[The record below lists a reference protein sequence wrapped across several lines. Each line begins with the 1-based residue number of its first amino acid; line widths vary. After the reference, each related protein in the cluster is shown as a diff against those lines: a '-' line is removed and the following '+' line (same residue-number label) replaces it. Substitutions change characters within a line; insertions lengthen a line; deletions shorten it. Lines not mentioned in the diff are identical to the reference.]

1 MSVFKFQADF
11 DALIKSLDS
20 QPATQESLDRL
31 VEKALQD
38 TKGKA
43 SLENRKSIWEYLLK
57 NEILNFAC
65 KEGQALKAKDLVY
78 YDNLRHR
85 LDLALTFTEH
95 DACDQT
101 FPFVV
106 LADVLETQTIASC
119 SHVFSWLESRSQRL
133 TAGMVPQKGKALYLL
148 RTLNDLLRRL
158 SKMGSNTIFC
168 GRILTFLSTVF
179 PLGERSGVNLRGEYG
194 PTWEAVGEPQKPK
207 DPDTMKVDEPASKA
221 DDSTDKMDVDE
232 KKTQPSDSTDKKEEF
247 YHTFWSLQL
256 YFSKPPLFA
265 NPGVFDDFR
274 DGVNKVL
281 PVIKEATA
289 KERAM
294 MGSRASNQS
303 ANKRKRESE
312 HVEEISTSDYFF
324 AKFLTSPELLDLE
337 IADTHFRRQF
347 LFQLLILLNHLLT
360 FTKTTKETWSTPRN
374 RSLHMDFTLGAPEA
388 QWVQETIN
396 KAFEELRQTAP
407 NGRAFAETVATILE
421 REKSWVKWK
430 NELCQPFDKEPW
442 SVEVDGRQVGLEE
455 ATREQRQKLREDPK
469 EWEWALGSEPLTDIW
484 AMGYRELS
492 DLASPFQPGDVK
504 DFVKKIKQE
513 DTRIEMRKKFLAR
526 TAERRSAMQKAASP
540 APPPVITVTE
550 KEDKADGPPG
560 APSTGSTLH
569 PSLPAKPGSTPAATP
584 TTTSTAPAP
593 AAPTP
598 LPAPAPVQPSVPAPV
613 QPAPVIVDEQIAK
626 YEENKTRWGWLALRT
641 ARDQHLQHFGK
652 IGAGDIEL
660 LAQEIEKEKEERE
673 KAAVKDEETAGATAG
688 TGTEEVT
695 AGSPMVGTQTTEEAK
710 PAPEAVSKPPQEPE
724 TSKTAK
730 DAEGDVKMSTQ

>member
-1 MSVFKFQADF
+1 
-11 DALIKSLDS
+11 
-20 QPATQESLDRL
+20 
-31 VEKALQD
+31 
-38 TKGKA
+38 
-43 SLENRKSIWEYLLK
+43 
-57 NEILNFAC
+57 
-65 KEGQALKAKDLVY
+65 
-78 YDNLRHR
+78 
-85 LDLALTFTEH
+85 
-95 DACDQT
+95 
-101 FPFVV
+101 
-106 LADVLETQTIASC
+106 
-119 SHVFSWLESRSQRL
+119 
-133 TAGMVPQKGKALYLL
+133 MVPQKGKALYLL

-194 PTWEAVGEPQKPK
+194 PTWEVVGEPQKSN
-207 DPDTMKVDEPASKA
+207 DLEAMKVDEPAKKA
-221 DDSTDKMDVDE
+221 DDSTDKVDVDE

-265 NPGVFDDFR
+265 NPGAFDDFR

-294 MGSRASNQS
+294 MGSRASNHS

-312 HVEEISTSDYFF
+312 HIEEISTSDYFF

-337 IADTHFRRQF
+337 VSYHPFSDISPLICLPDRRYAF
-347 LFQLLILLNHLLT
+347 PATIPIP
-360 FTKTTKETWSTPRN
+360 TTKETWSTPRN
-374 RSLHMDFTLGAPEA
+374 RSLHMDFTLGAPEV

-430 NELCQPFDKEPW
+430 NELCQPFDKEAW
-442 SVEVDGRQVGLEE
+442 SVEIDGRQVGLEE

-492 DLASPFQPGDVK
+492 DLAAPFHPGDVK
-504 DFVKKIKQE
+504 DFVMKIKRE

-526 TAERRSAMQKAASP
+526 TAERRSVMQKAVSP
-540 APPPVITVTE
+540 APPPVVTATE
-550 KEDKADGPPG
+550 KEDKADGPAG
-560 APSTGSTLH
+560 TPSTGSTLH

-584 TTTSTAPAP
+584 APTASTVPAP

-598 LPAPAPVQPSVPAPV
+598 VPAPASVQPSVPAPV

-626 YEENKTRWGWLALRT
+626 YEEVRNKTRWGWLALRT

-688 TGTEEVT
+688 TGAEEVT
-695 AGSPMVGTQTTEEAK
+695 AGSPMVGTQTTEETK
-710 PAPEAVSKPPQEPE
+710 PAPEAVSKPPQESE
-724 TSKTAK
+724 TPTTAK